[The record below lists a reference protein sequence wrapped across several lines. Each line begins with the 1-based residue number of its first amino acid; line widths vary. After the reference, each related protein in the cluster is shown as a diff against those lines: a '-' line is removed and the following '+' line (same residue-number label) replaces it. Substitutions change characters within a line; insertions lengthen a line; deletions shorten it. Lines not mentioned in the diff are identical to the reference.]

1 MTPTPRPPAEEP
13 ARTDSFRPIL
23 GAAVLLF
30 VAVLAMAGTKSYRDL
45 EAARLHKHQLETRV
59 QQTKD
64 EIARLRGRI
73 ELLRKDPGTLERLA
87 REDLGMVKPGDVV
100 IELPADPVPPKPGTI
115 LPSPAASAA
124 TPVAHQTAAPV
135 ATQTATPAVAGH

>member
-1 MTPTPRPPAEEP
+1 LTPTPRPPAEEP

-23 GAAVLLF
+23 CAAVLLF

-45 EAARLHKHQLETRV
+45 EAARLHKQQLETRV
-59 QQTKD
+59 QQTRD
-64 EIARLRGRI
+64 EIARLHSRI
-73 ELLRKDPGTLERLA
+73 ERLRKDPGTLERLA

-100 IELPADPVPPKPGTI
+100 IELPPDPVPPKPGTI

-124 TPVAHQTAAPV
+124 TPVARPAATPV
-135 ATQTATPAVAGH
+135 ATPAAGGHP

>member
-1 MTPTPRPPAEEP
+1 M
-13 ARTDSFRPIL
+13 RTDSFRPIL

-45 EAARLHKHQLETRV
+45 EAARLHQQQLETKV
-59 QQTKD
+59 QQTRD

-73 ELLRKDPGTLERLA
+73 ERLRKDPGTLERLA

-100 IELPADPVPPKPGTI
+100 IELPPDPVPPKPGTI
-115 LPSPAASAA
+115 LPSPAVSAA
-124 TPVAHQTAAPV
+124 TPAHPAAAP
-135 ATQTATPAVAGH
+135 AATPAAAGHP